1 MFTISIQI
9 LIQMLKQLLKAQHT
23 ARTGTAIIIQTS
35 TPVNLTAKES
45 ILANKIMEV
54 MADTEVMEAISHMV
68 AEQVKE
74 ATKVKEDMAA
84 KVVMA
89 AMVVMAGMVALVGV
103 TVVASIVLIGL
114 KNQAQLYVAKTKP
127 KKRSQINWQS

>member
-1 MFTISIQI
+1 
-9 LIQMLKQLLKAQHT
+9 MLKQLLKAQHT

-89 AMVVMAGMVALVGV
+89 AMVALEDGALITMMVIKL
-103 TVVASIVLIGL
+103 
-114 KNQAQLYVAKTKP
+114 QLGDSHNRVETGGTISEKI
-127 KKRSQINWQS
+127 SSMV